1 MSQDLNKNK
10 ITEQAIEHIAWL
22 FLELIDEKNK
32 KAGRK
37 VKEISKSNKNE
48 SRRKV

>member
-10 ITEQAIEHIAWL
+10 IAEQAVEHLAWL

-32 KAGRK
+32 KAK
-37 VKEISKSNKNE
+37 KKSNDQ
-48 SRRKV
+48 